1 MFWKERYTRIF
12 LAEMF
17 CIFALAAVTGLL
29 LTGYR
34 ENRMQNLL
42 FWHDAAIASS
52 LLEQGIEKEAVA
64 TALLSDKS
72 LVPGEA
78 LFYQIGMSENTDIRF
93 VPGVYQF
100 CAVPVQVMDVAFPHC
115 PRRVG
120 DPRKAPHLVIL
131 VAPPGSVVRCLVIL

>member
-1 MFWKERYTRIF
+1 MFWKERHTRIF

-72 LVPGEA
+72 LVRGRR
-78 LFYQIGMSENTDIRF
+78 FYTRSACQKTRISVLCRAFISF
-93 VPGVYQF
+93 VLQKERESL
-100 CAVPVQVMDVAFPHC
+100 CAAHC
-115 PRRVG
+115 F
-120 DPRKAPHLVIL
+120 LY
-131 VAPPGSVVRCLVIL
+131 